1 MLKEFLRIFAFV
13 LLLIVIIADDF
24 PFYDKMK
31 NSITQLFLAIVIILM
46 IFYDPLF
53 GFIMGLVIMLIY
65 YEIYKKI
72 KKIKSVEVKDQSSN
86 AEEYQPIMM
95 DYITDEHLHS
105 AQNNI
110 VDVDNFNT
118 EVKGL
123 QNGFNNEGLYGAQ
136 GIDKQKLNFGGYDQD
151 DKYFSYE

>member
-1 MLKEFLRIFAFV
+1 MLKDFLRIFAFI

-31 NSITQLFLAIVIILM
+31 SSITQLFLAIVIILM

-72 KKIKSVEVKDQSSN
+72 KKIKSVKVDEPGNV
-86 AEEYQPIMM
+86 EESPRMMM

-110 VDVDNFNT
+110 VDVDNLNT